1 MMENVAGAQR
11 ESAGQGVSELS
22 FGQRH
27 PEIKYPFLNT
37 SHTTQSG
44 FTFYNYFLSIF

>member
-27 PEIKYPFLNT
+27 PEIKYPFLKYVAYT
-37 SHTTQSG
+37 SVG
-44 FTFYNYFLSIF
+44 VYVL